1 MQTDTSPRLPQTS
14 HERRH
19 HRLMFDA
26 KKVLTLWTLLGGAVA
41 VLLWGFFSFPRKLS
55 SCFVFILVT
64 VTRTARNKT
73 CDDEVKLC
81 PKDWNK
87 LRQNCFSRIQHK
99 NSWLTANDTCELH
112 DATLAVFIDKT
123 EVGNF
128 DESNTGDE
136 NILDW
141 TAQTKF
147 IRNLGLDKWKHEI
160 QDHGQCAFVHQKGI
174 DSTSCEDQ
182 KEFICTREGQCP

>member
-1 MQTDTSPRLPQTS
+1 MLTDTSPRLPQTS
-14 HERRH
+14 HELRH
-19 HRLMFDA
+19 RRLMFDS

-41 VLLWGFFSFPRKLS
+41 VLLWGFFSFPRK
-55 SCFVFILVT
+55 FT

-73 CDDEVKLC
+73 CEDGVKLC

-87 LRQNCFSRIQHK
+87 LRRNCFSSIQHK
-99 NSWLTANDTCELH
+99 SSWLTANDTCELH

-123 EVGNF
+123 EL
-128 DESNTGDE
+128 E
-136 NILDW
+136 ILMNQMQEMKTYWIGLHRQNLLGIWVW
-141 TAQTKF
+141 TNGSKYN
-147 IRNLGLDKWKHEI
+147 NLHDI

-174 DSTSCEDQ
+174 DSTNCEDQ

>member
-41 VLLWGFFSFPRKLS
+41 VLLWGFFSFPRK
-55 SCFVFILVT
+55 FT

-123 EVGNF
+123 EV
-128 DESNTGDE
+128 E
-136 NILDW
+136 ILMNQIQEMKTYWIGLHRQNLLGIWVW
-141 TAQTKF
+141 TNGSKYN
-147 IRNLGLDKWKHEI
+147 NLHEI